1 MILLLAVAIFAVAI
15 IFSMLGLGGGAL
27 YVPILLQSGIPFHSA
42 VATSLSIMLVMS
54 LTAAVVYHA
63 HRLIDWKVILYMEP
77 FSILGASI
85 GSYNSN
91 LFPEKFL
98 FILFAVVMVIS
109 AVFMLVPKTPSKVKP
124 ADRFGFIHGEK
135 NGEYY
140 SINLWLGIPVSF
152 LAGFISS
159 ILGIGGGFAKV
170 PLMTLIFGMPIKT
183 AVACSSAM
191 IVITAL
197 TGLIGHSLVGHVNL
211 KIMLISAAVVF
222 FGAIIGSR
230 ISVKADKKFLNRV
243 FAVIQVL
250 IAVYMIFK
258 AVKG

>member
-1 MILLLAVAIFAVAI
+1 MVPLLIIAVFAVSI

-27 YVPILLQSGIPFHSA
+27 YVPILLQSGMPFNGA
-42 VATSLSIMLVMS
+42 VATSLSIILVMS

-63 HRLIDWKVILYMEP
+63 HRLIDWKVIISMEP
-77 FSILGASI
+77 FSVLGASI

-91 LFPEKFL
+91 LFPERSL
-98 FILFAVVMVIS
+98 YILFAAVMVVS
-109 AVFMLVPKTPSKVKP
+109 AVFMLVPNTPLKVKP

-140 SINLWLGIPVSF
+140 AINLWVGIPVSF
-152 LAGFISS
+152 LAGFVSS

-170 PLMTLIFGMPIKT
+170 PMMTLLFGMPIKV
-183 AVACSSAM
+183 AVASSSAM

-197 TGLIGHSLVGHVNL
+197 AGLIGHSLAGHVNL
-211 KIMLISAAVVF
+211 KIMLISASVVF

-243 FAVIQVL
+243 FAVVQVL
-250 IAVYMIFK
+250 VAGYM
-258 AVKG
+258 AVKAINL